1 VSCNGEVVYIY
12 LVFLYV
18 RITILIIRGCQIGK
32 IITILTGMLERN
44 PHITLAHV
52 NPDSFPPLNPESG
65 KQCSMWFI
73 GLAFAKCEKSE
84 KSEKSENINVD
95 LTYDIKSF
103 VDTGIVLIINYT
115 NSKYTII

>member
-1 VSCNGEVVYIY
+1 
-12 LVFLYV
+12 
-18 RITILIIRGCQIGK
+18 
-32 IITILTGMLERN
+32 MLERN

-103 VDTGIVLIINYT
+103 VNLSRRWTKFDMSLSPIHPSWILARNCLLRSFRTRT
-115 NSKYTII
+115 TAP